1 MKKAKT
7 FTPFKLAINSD
18 THSDISRQV
27 GAKQP
32 DDFLDIAQCF
42 QQATAEGGPAIRVER
57 LRANIPGICHYN
69 NSSW

>member
-18 THSDISRQV
+18 AHRDTSRQV

-42 QQATAEGGPAIRVER
+42 QQATVEG
-57 LRANIPGICHYN
+57 
-69 NSSW
+69 

>member
-7 FTPFKLAINSD
+7 STPFKLAINSD
-18 THSDISRQV
+18 AHRDTSRQV

-42 QQATAEGGPAIRVER
+42 QQATVEG
-57 LRANIPGICHYN
+57 
-69 NSSW
+69 